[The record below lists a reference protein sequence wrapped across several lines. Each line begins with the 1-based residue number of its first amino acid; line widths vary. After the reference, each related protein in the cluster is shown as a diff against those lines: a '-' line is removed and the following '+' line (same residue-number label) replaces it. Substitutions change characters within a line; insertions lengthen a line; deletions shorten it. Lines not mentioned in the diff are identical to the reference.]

1 MINLIVENMSTASAV
16 DMNTTGKSKKR
27 NVKPLVFQMIVF
39 ISSDMGKQSLNDG
52 QGIWI

>member
-1 MINLIVENMSTASAV
+1 MKGVKSLIYGQERINQR
-16 DMNTTGKSKKR
+16 KR
-27 NVKPLVFQMIVF
+27 KNVKPLVFQIIVF